1 MIINVYNYMNVCMH
15 VRMYVRMDACMYAC
29 IAAYH
34 IYYTSPLM
42 AKKQLNQATHAV
54 SHSTTYYIDLS
65 STSAYQYHITTLHKL
80 MLNEVNKLTKPLL
93 AEFFEHQLIY

>member
-1 MIINVYNYMNVCMH
+1 MNVCMH

-42 AKKQLNQATHAV
+42 AKNSWT
-54 SHSTTYYIDLS
+54 
-65 STSAYQYHITTLHKL
+65 KL
-80 MLNEVNKLTKPLL
+80 PMPFLTV
-93 AEFFEHQLIY
+93 QLII

>member
-1 MIINVYNYMNVCMH
+1 
-15 VRMYVRMDACMYAC
+15 MYVCMYAC
-29 IAAYH
+29 TYAWMHACMHAYLH
-34 IYYTSPLM
+34 ITYIIHHHLWQ
-42 AKKQLNQATHAV
+42 KKQLNQATHAV

-65 STSAYQYHITTLHKL
+65 STSGYQYHITTLQKL

>member
-1 MIINVYNYMNVCMH
+1 MYACTHVRTHGCMHVCMH
-15 VRMYVRMDACMYAC
+15 IC
-29 IAAYH
+29 ISH
-34 IYYTSPLM
+34 ILYTTTYG
-42 AKKQLNQATHAV
+42 KKQLNQATHAV

-65 STSAYQYHITTLHKL
+65 STSGYQYHITTLQKL